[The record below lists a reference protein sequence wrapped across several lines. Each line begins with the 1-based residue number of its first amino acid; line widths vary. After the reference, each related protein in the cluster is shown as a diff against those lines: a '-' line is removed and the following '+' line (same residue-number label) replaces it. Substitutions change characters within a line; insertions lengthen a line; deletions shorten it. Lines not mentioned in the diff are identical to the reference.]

1 MVDLDL
7 ELLDVD
13 LDEMFRNI
21 NDHQEAVALIR
32 IYEGILKIRI
42 HEGILKIRIYE
53 GILKIRI
60 YEGILK
66 SKNNRM
72 SNIVSNRG
80 LLLKHFKEEEL
91 FLDKIE
97 PIACLFQ
104 DATV

>member
-7 ELLDVD
+7 ELLDLD
-13 LDEMFRNI
+13 LDEMVRNI

-42 HEGILKIRIYE
+42 
-53 GILKIRI
+53 

-66 SKNNRM
+66 SKKNRM
-72 SNIVSNRG
+72 LNIVSNQG
-80 LLLKHFKEEEL
+80 LLLKHFKEEET

>member
-1 MVDLDL
+1 MV
-7 ELLDVD
+7 
-13 LDEMFRNI
+13 RNI

-42 HEGILKIRIYE
+42 CE

-66 SKNNRM
+66 SKKNRM
-72 SNIVSNRG
+72 LNIVSNQG
-80 LLLKHFKEEEL
+80 LLLKHFKEEEI